1 MLQNMIKIT
10 FRNLL
15 KYKIYS
21 TINIAGFAIGLASC
35 MLILLYVN
43 YELSYDSF
51 YEDVE
56 NIYRVGTNGTIGE
69 NAINQAVTPPPMA
82 HAMVDEY
89 PEVINAVRIMPTE
102 NMLIRPADNIFIE
115 NNFLWADST
124 FFEVFT
130 YKLILGDR
138 ETVLSE
144 NHSVVLT
151 EKTALKY
158 FGRTDVLGEII
169 EFEDFTPYKVSGVC
183 ENPPANTH
191 LKFDILASL
200 SSLEWHNAD
209 EWLWNTFH
217 SYLLLKDGSDP
228 VTLQNKFRGLIEKHV
243 GPALKSII
251 GKPLKEFYDNG
262 GKYDYKL
269 MNIGDIH
276 LHSNLDFEIEPNSD
290 ISYVY
295 IFSLIALFI
304 LVIASINFMNLST
317 ARSATRGREVG
328 VRKVLG
334 SNKFGL
340 ILQFITESILLTFI
354 SMLLAILLVWLLLP
368 AFNSLT
374 GLEFDLHI
382 FTDISSFFL
391 MFLTASAVGTLA
403 GLYPAIYLSSF
414 NPVIALKTSLTSVG
428 KGSMLRKGLV
438 VFQFGISILLIIS
451 TFVIENQLDYMQN
464 TNLGWDKD
472 HILVIKR
479 AWAIENNEDA
489 IRNEM
494 MLNSNILTFSTSGTI
509 PGRGF
514 GSRVFNRKG
523 APRSEQHLLSVMTS
537 KADLQKTFNI
547 RMLEGRFFSNEFT
560 DDTNAVVLN
569 QSAVR
574 ELGLADPIGD
584 QVRMPGDNPEHDHY
598 VDIIGVM
605 EDFHFESLHHKI
617 RPLLIFKHGSWPA
630 FITMKIS
637 PENVQ
642 ETIVHAKE
650 VWRKFIPDKPIE
662 YFFMD
667 EDFSRLYESEER
679 TSKIFSAFSL
689 LAIFIASLGLFGLA
703 TFTSI
708 QRRKEIGI
716 RKSMGASTPGI
727 VMLLSKEFSFLVLL
741 ANIIAWPAAYYLMRL
756 WLNNFEYR
764 IDINLLYFLVAG
776 AGALLIA
783 ILTICYQAIKAAL
796 ANPVKSLR
804 YD

>member
-1 MLQNMIKIT
+1 MLNNTIKIT
-10 FRNLL
+10 LRNLL

-21 TINIAGFAIGLASC
+21 VINIAGFAIGLASC

-51 YEDVE
+51 YEEGD
-56 NIYRVGTNGTIGE
+56 NIYRVSVKGAIGE

-89 PEVINAVRIMPTE
+89 PEVINAVRVMPTKD
-102 NMLIRPADNIFIE
+102 MLIRPADNIFIE

-130 YKLILGDR
+130 YKLLLGDR
-138 ETVLSE
+138 ATVLSE
-144 NHSVVLT
+144 HHTVVLT

-158 FGRTDVLGEII
+158 FGRIDVLGEII

-209 EWLWNTFH
+209 EWLWNAFH
-217 SYLLLKDGSDP
+217 TYLLLKDGADP
-228 VTLQNKFRGLIEKHV
+228 VALQQKFRALIEKNV
-243 GPALKSII
+243 GSRLQSIT
-251 GKPLKEFYDNG
+251 GQTMEEFYG
-262 GKYDYKL
+262 GGGSYDYEL

-276 LHSNLDFEIEPNSD
+276 LHSKLDFEIESNSD

-334 SNKFGL
+334 SNKTGL
-340 ILQFITESILLTFI
+340 IIQFITESVILTFI
-354 SMLLAILLVWLLLP
+354 SMLLAILFVWMLLP
-368 AFNSLT
+368 GFNSLA
-374 GLEFDLHI
+374 GREFDLQI
-382 FTDISSFFL
+382 FSNFTSIFL
-391 MFLTASAVGTLA
+391 IIITALAVGVLA
-403 GLYPAIYLSSF
+403 GLYPALYLSSF
-414 NPVIALKTSLTSVG
+414 NPVVVLKTSLTSVG
-428 KGSMLRKGLV
+428 KGSKLRKGLV

-451 TFVIENQLDYMQN
+451 TLIIDGQLSYMQN
-464 TNLGWDKD
+464 TNLGWDRD
-472 HILVIKR
+472 HILAIKR
-479 AWAIENNEDA
+479 AWAIENNEGA

-494 MLNSNILTFSTSGTI
+494 LQNSNILTFSTSGNI
-509 PGRGF
+509 PGREF
-514 GSRVFNRKG
+514 GASVFNRKG

-547 RMLEGRFFSNEFT
+547 KVIEGRFFSEEFT
-560 DDTNAVVLN
+560 DDTNSVILN
-569 QSAVR
+569 QCAVR
-574 ELGLADPIGD
+574 ELGLTDPVGD
-584 QVRMPGDNPEHDHY
+584 QVRMPGDNPEHDRF
-598 VDIIGVM
+598 VDVIGVV
-605 EDFHFESLHHKI
+605 EDFHFESMHHKI
-617 RPLLIFKHGSWPA
+617 RPLLIFKHPDWPA
-630 FITMKIS
+630 YITMKIR
-637 PENVQ
+637 PDNIR
-642 ETIVHAKE
+642 ETVAHVEE
-650 VWRKFIPDKPIE
+650 VWKKFIPDKPIE

-667 EDFSRLYESEER
+667 DDFARLYESEMR
-679 TSKIFSAFSL
+679 TSKIFSSFSL
-689 LAIFIASLGLFGLA
+689 LAIFIACMGLFGLA
-703 TFTSI
+703 TFTTI

-716 RKSMGASTPGI
+716 RKSMGAGTPGI
-727 VMLLSKEFSFLVLL
+727 VLLLSKEFSLLVLL

-764 IDINLLYFLVAG
+764 IDINLIYFLAAG
-776 AGALLIA
+776 AAALLIA
-783 ILTICYQAIKAAL
+783 ILTICYQAIRAAL

-804 YD
+804 YE